1 MRSREQTARSMAKGS
16 GRTKQKRSNRTK
28 RDDAERPRI
37 RLVVDVRGD
46 KVTAGVVVDDGRITD
61 RVRQLN
67 GTKAV
72 NAMNEKAKD
81 QREGED
87 RKIATDALGLSPLEL
102 AAILNCLTPEAVPMF
117 GRASP
122 LIVRRDKVLS
132 VGRVRDETVGA
143 VGLGSDR
150 ARALVKQEVKEE
162 MALRRGEEGRSKAEV
177 AQGFHRVRSEVGRR
191 HELLTDCI
199 VYGSI

>member
-1 MRSREQTARSMAKGS
+1 MENRGSAHEGRRASGDTVHNQQRANRERQRMRSREQTARSMAKGS

-102 AAILNCLTPEAVPMF
+102 TAILNCLTPEAVPMF

-132 VGRVRDETVGA
+132 VGRVRDETVGT

-150 ARALVKQEVKEE
+150 ARARK
-162 MALRRGEEGRSKAEV
+162 AGSEG
-177 AQGFHRVRSEVGRR
+177 G
-191 HELLTDCI
+191 D
-199 VYGSI
+199 GSPEG